1 MTEKQRLML
10 VDDDGFSAVHL
21 EGLLTDLFEIEYFPN
36 AQESLEAALKAPP
49 DIILMDVEMPGMD
62 GFAACRELK
71 QMPETRDVPVVF
83 LSAHG
88 EERNRLAGYE
98 AGGDDFFSKPFNPV
112 ELRRKIE
119 LLLRNREKNR
129 DLAAHAQAATNAAMA
144 AMASAGDVGTVLN
157 FLRHIVALTDL
168 EQVAVA
174 ALETLKRYDL
184 DAAVQLRNGPTSV
197 SRSSRGL
204 CSPLEESIL
213 STMATC
219 GRIVDLG
226 SRSAFNYERVSI
238 IVNNMPKSDP
248 EFYGRLKDS
257 VIMIAEAVEIHMR
270 SLDLVFEARQRSEK
284 LSEAIRAAI
293 QALNE
298 QMPRQKTLRMHG
310 IGIVAELANHME
322 DAFLSLVLTERQEEH
337 MQGMMQRALHEA
349 RSLAPEEEVVESQI
363 KALLAKLEEALKEAP
378 KQEQAQAPTAP
389 PEEVQVELF

>member
-21 EGLLTDLFEIEYFPN
+21 EGLLTDLFEIEYFPD
-36 AQESLEAALKAPP
+36 ARESLEAALKAPP
-49 DIILMDVEMPGMD
+49 DIVLMDVEMPGMD

-71 QMPETRDVPVVF
+71 QLPETRDVPLIF

-88 EERNRLAGYE
+88 EAENRLAGYE
-98 AGGDDFFSKPFNPV
+98 AGGDDFMSKPFNPA

-129 DLAAHAQAATNAAMA
+129 ELAAHAQAATNAAMA

-157 FLRHIVALTDL
+157 FLRRIVALTDL

-184 DAAVQLRNGPTSV
+184 DAAVQLRNGPASV

-219 GRIVDLG
+219 ARIVDLG

-238 IVNNMPKSDP
+238 IINNMPKGDP

-284 LSEAIRAAI
+284 LTEAIRAGL
-293 QALNE
+293 QALNALS
-298 QMPRQKTLRMHG
+298 PRQKALRQHSLG
-310 IGIVAELANHME
+310 VVTELASHME
-322 DAFLSLVLTERQEEH
+322 DAFLSLVLTERQEAHIESL
-337 MQGMMQRALHEA
+337 MQHALDGA
-349 RSLAPEEEVVESQI
+349 LSLAPEERTLEDQT
-363 KALLAKLEEALKEAP
+363 KDLLAMLEKALKEAP
-378 KQEQAQAPTAP
+378 KPEQVLAAPA
-389 PEEVQVELF
+389 EEVRVELF